1 MCNGAHCANGSNDQ
15 KRAVSCRVAQT
26 RALAV
31 EPQWRRLTYRRTH
44 AGKAF
49 VHEGNKGS
57 VVQASSLQATSPQR
71 APARAQLNAGLP
83 SRALTLLC
91 VRHNHCDSSARDAT
105 VGGSALRGS
114 R

>member
-1 MCNGAHCANGSNDQ
+1 M
-15 KRAVSCRVAQT
+15 AQA
-26 RALAV
+26 RGWL
-31 EPQWRRLTYRRTH
+31 LSH
-44 AGKAF
+44 SGDGKAF
-49 VHEGNKGS
+49 VHEGIKGS

-91 VRHNHCDSSARDAT
+91 VRHNHCDSSARDVT

-114 R
+114 W